1 MAKRNEI
8 PVQPKKRGR
17 PATGRDPL
25 FGVRLPEGLAAQ
37 VDAAAKADGTSRSE
51 VIRDAVER
59 DMKRRARTP
68 KHPARQAKPD

>member
-1 MAKRNEI
+1 MAKASDNVI
-8 PVQPKKRGR
+8 PKKRGR

-25 FGVRLPEGLAAQ
+25 VALRLPEPLIAK
-37 VDAAAKADGTSRSE
+37 VDDAAKADGTSRSE

-68 KHPARQAKPD
+68 KPPPGKPKPE